1 MSLVARHLEENGIP
15 TLIIGSA
22 LDIVEHC
29 GVARYL
35 FVDFPLGNPC
45 GKPWDKAMQ
54 SRIMAHALDFF
65 ARAERPT
72 TEHSPETWG
81 SDEWRVRYMEVSDA
95 NREALALKG
104 EELRAQRATREPR
117 A

>member
-1 MSLVARHLEENGIP
+1 MSLVARHLEENGLP
-15 TLIIGSA
+15 TVIIGSA

-45 GKPWDKAMQ
+45 GKPWDKPMQ
-54 SRIMAHALDFF
+54 SRIMTQALNLFVN
-65 ARAERPT
+65 ATQPT
-72 TEHSPETWG
+72 TEHSPEQWG
-81 SDEWRVRYMEVSDA
+81 ADEWKIRYMEVSDA

-104 EELRAQRATREPR
+104 KELRAQRATREPR
-117 A
+117 T